1 MINEYFDS
9 FHVFSEAEIDKLA
22 NFFVPK
28 KLKKGDAFIKEGGKC
43 DEIGFIVSGIF
54 RSFYIS
60 PNGNENTFC
69 FRFTNELLA
78 PYSAFITGN
87 PSLETMQAVTDVNLL
102 VIKKSILEQV
112 VSQFPNWEKFLK
124 MIAEKEYIDL
134 EKRFFQFQKD
144 SAAQRYSKLLLNHP
158 EYIQQIP
165 LQYLASYLGVTQRHL
180 SRIRKEAAF

>member
-1 MINEYFDS
+1 M
-9 FHVFSEAEIDKLA
+9 
-22 NFFVPK
+22 
-28 KLKKGDAFIKEGGKC
+28 
-43 DEIGFIVSGIF
+43 
-54 RSFYIS
+54 
-60 PNGNENTFC
+60 
-69 FRFTNELLA
+69 
-78 PYSAFITGN
+78 
-87 PSLETMQAVTDVNLL
+87 ETMQAVTDVNLL

-144 SAAQRYSKLLLNHP
+144 SAAQRYSKLLQNHP